1 MGRRELRYFFVRRI
15 ERFLLNCP
23 KSCSPLG
30 GAFPTI
36 IAVITIFFTGSVL
49 SAPLSSALSALML
62 LGVIILGVAVTLLT
76 SRLLSKTLLKGIPS
90 SFALELPPYR
100 TPQIGK
106 VIVRSIFDR
115 TLYVLGRA
123 ASVAAPAGAVIWILS
138 NVRAGDI
145 SLLNHCT
152 EFLDPLGKLMGLDGV
167 ILFAFILGLPANEI
181 VLPIILMSYMGTGS
195 ITGYENLEGLGK
207 LLSENGWNVV
217 TAICFILF
225 SLMHFPCATTCITIY
240 KETKSIKWTGA
251 AFLLPTVIGMLFCV
265 LVNLT
270 GTVLGC

>member
-1 MGRRELRYFFVRRI
+1 MLTFRRCISYYYCGYNNIFYRLGIKRAAFIGAFGFNAVRRDNFRGCSNTFNI
-15 ERFLLNCP
+15 ET
-23 KSCSPLG
+23 
-30 GAFPTI
+30 AFQNT
-36 IAVITIFFTGSVL
+36 VKRNS
-49 SAPLSSALSALML
+49 
-62 LGVIILGVAVTLLT
+62 
-76 SRLLSKTLLKGIPS
+76 S